1 MKNTQLTYRAGT
13 LDQNTLLRNILYEK
27 LLLSHSLVV
36 RLKQENR
43 IKVNG
48 VPARTNQPINPGD
61 VITIDVEFTEEN
73 TIIPE
78 PIPLEIIYED
88 QDFLVVHKPA
98 GLSTHPSRKNGTGTL
113 ANAVAY
119 YWRNRGQNTIFRPIN
134 RLDRDTSGLVLIGNN
149 QFAHQAIFNPKMS
162 PIFERHY
169 LALVEG
175 VLTEDQDCIDLP
187 IAHPD
192 INQRRRIVHPEGRK
206 AVTHYRVLTRFP
218 QHTLLA
224 LKLETGRTHQIRVHL
239 SFLGHP
245 LCGDLLYGS
254 PSPLIDRQA
263 LHAYL
268 LRFIHPRS
276 GEEIRLE
283 LPLAA
288 DIKRAIDLIKN
299 PDLHH

>member
-149 QFAHQAIFNPKMS
+149 QFAHQAIFNPKKS

-192 INQRRRIVHPEGRK
+192 INLRRRIVHPEGRK

-276 GEEIRLE
+276 GGEIRLE

>member
-149 QFAHQAIFNPKMS
+149 QFAHQAIFNPKKS

-192 INQRRRIVHPEGRK
+192 INLRRRIVHPEGRK